1 MRNKYY
7 DYLVKN
13 NLKINFNKAIGKF
26 VVLKNEDKIL
36 FKSEKQLP
44 CVNFILEH
52 LEKKIDL

>member
-13 NLKINFNKAIGKF
+13 NLKVNFNKAIGKF

-36 FKSEKQLP
+36 FKSEKQLS